1 MLNIQEISSLCINF
15 VSQIQ
20 PDIHTKLVEKLQ
32 QLIRIDIIAI
42 CARLAVILNDSSRR
56 RDLLAQQGEG
66 AQSLLNLFQ
75 TVRISFMNTSTL
87 VI

>member
-1 MLNIQEISSLCINF
+1 VLNIQEISSLRINF

-42 CARLAVILNDSSRR
+42 CARLAVILNDSGRR